1 MSSPLLLLLCPLLA
15 HAGWSY
21 SYHSYHP
28 TTVYKSSIR
37 TLPLPYKQPYLSY
50 PNTKVV
56 SKSNIKTSPVSYKQA
71 FLNPSTLSLTETDDI
86 IQQTRTQ
93 AESLKEDLRSMARNP
108 RAAQILNKVFAD
120 KNNVCISSME
130 EAIEAIETSTQLFEN
145 GATEIKQLVDSIK
158 VFENLKDTPTA
169 VRETAKI
176 LRLLDVLI
184 PKISPETTSTCRS
197 TSDDIFGSLRSLG
210 DLVEELSSRNDI
222 YFSTQKRQSLK
233 SSAKIVT
240 RVTNFLSQLK
250 NTFSKFDRICTRNKE
265 YNIEVI
271 TAMGDMMTGLAD
283 LYRELG
289 GNTAAQDISKQRNF
303 TKQIVVSRS

>member
-1 MSSPLLLLLCPLLA
+1 MA
-15 HAGWSY
+15 D
-21 SYHSYHP
+21 
-28 TTVYKSSIR
+28 
-37 TLPLPYKQPYLSY
+37 
-50 PNTKVV
+50 PN
-56 SKSNIKTSPVSYKQA
+56 
-71 FLNPSTLSLTETDDI
+71 I
-86 IQQTRTQ
+86 IEQTRTQ
-93 AESLKEDLRSMARNP
+93 AESLKKDLRSMASNP

-120 KNNVCISSME
+120 KNNVCINSME
-130 EAIEAIETSTQLFEN
+130 EAIEAIETSTKLFEN
-145 GATEIKQLVDSIK
+145 GATEIKQLVGSVK
-158 VFENLKDTPTA
+158 VFENLEDTPTA

-184 PKISPETTSTCRS
+184 PKISPDTTSTCRS
-197 TSDDIFGSLRSLG
+197 TSADTFGSLQSLG
-210 DLVEELSSRNDI
+210 NLVEELSSRNDI

-250 NTFSKFDRICTRNKE
+250 NTFSKFDRICTGNKE

-289 GNTAAQDISKQRNF
+289 GNTAAQDISKQGDF
-303 TKQIVVSRS
+303 TKKVVVSRS

>member
-1 MSSPLLLLLCPLLA
+1 MSSLLLLLLCPLLS

-37 TLPLPYKQPYLSY
+37 TLPLPYKQPYLSN

-71 FLNPSTLSLTETDDI
+71 FLNPSTLTGSGDI

-93 AESLKEDLRSMARNP
+93 AESLKEDLRSMASNP

-184 PKISPETTSTCRS
+184 PKISPDTTSTCRS

-233 SSAKIVT
+233 SSAKIIT

-289 GNTAAQDISKQRNF
+289 GNTAAQEISKQRSF
-303 TKQIVVSRS
+303 TQQIVVSRS

>member
-1 MSSPLLLLLCPLLA
+1 MSSLLLLLLSPLLA
-15 HAGWSY
+15 HAGHLSLPSHSY

-28 TTVYKSSIR
+28 KTVYKSSIR
-37 TLPLPYKQPYLSY
+37 TLPLPYKQPYLSI

-71 FLNPSTLSLTETDDI
+71 FLNPSTLTGSGDI

-93 AESLKEDLRSMARNP
+93 AESLKEDLRSMASNP

-145 GATEIKQLVDSIK
+145 GATEIKQLVEIVK
-158 VFENLKDTPTA
+158 VFENLEDTPTA

-184 PKISPETTSTCRS
+184 PKISPDTTSTCRS
-197 TSDDIFGSLRSLG
+197 TSADIFGSLRSLG
-210 DLVEELSSRNDI
+210 DLIEELSSRNDI
-222 YFSTQKRQSLK
+222 YFSTQKRQSLQ
-233 SSAKIVT
+233 SSAKIIT
-240 RVTNFLSQLK
+240 RVTNFLSRLK
-250 NTFSKFDRICTRNKE
+250 NTFSKFTGSAPKARNIILK
-265 YNIEVI
+265 
-271 TAMGDMMTGLAD
+271 
-283 LYRELG
+283 
-289 GNTAAQDISKQRNF
+289 
-303 TKQIVVSRS
+303 